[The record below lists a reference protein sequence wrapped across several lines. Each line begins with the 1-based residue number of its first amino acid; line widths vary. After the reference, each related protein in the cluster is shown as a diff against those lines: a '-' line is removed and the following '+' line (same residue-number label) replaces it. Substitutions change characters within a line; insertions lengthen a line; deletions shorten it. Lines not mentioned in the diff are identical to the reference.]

1 MNQREA
7 QNQPADT
14 AASALV
20 ELVSRDGFILYSRD
34 IAHRLGYKA
43 ALLLGHA
50 LYWSRYLARN
60 EPGRGGWFF
69 MTAAQWQQATGLSK
83 HEQAAARETLK
94 DAGLLAEKLSRHANQ
109 LNYHVNLAALATLI
123 GIDLAGSRSEPGRW
137 RALETWLH
145 QSVAFYRP
153 LVDACGSV
161 SAALYLS
168 YLLRLQRGAVAVD
181 GSVLVRQADVRRA
194 LCLGVKAQRNARA
207 RLAERGLV
215 SESYGQV
222 AIQFAALDK
231 ALRRS
236 EGKLPNERQEPRH
249 YALLGVARTGDQPAS
264 TPAQRALNLQHR
276 SRAKVAPKAPQ
287 QVDFETLQL
296 STDSVD
302 NSVNVRGVV
311 KKGQVV
317 DTSELALFEPSTCP
331 FSTTNLPFFN
341 HPISIGINKT
351 TTTTRARKRSAP
363 QPGAKAPAI
372 RRRRMEEFSRPAL
385 VAVDGQTVEQEEP
398 GAPADAP
405 EPESCALHLPDKL
418 DKSWHDAVRQTLQAA
433 PAGRRQV
440 LLDELA
446 GQLTVKEI
454 KNPAGYLHALI
465 RKDAEGTLVLAMAD
479 SVSRTRQQRQRHEE
493 RLRKVMNGEADQ
505 PRPAARPPVAAV
517 AQSDTAKQALEQLR
531 GLREKFRAG
540 GAR

>member
-137 RALETWLH
+137 RALEAWLH

-168 YLLRLQRGAVAVD
+168 YLLRLQRDAVAVD
-181 GSVLVRQADVRRA
+181 GSMLVRQADVRRA

-222 AIQFAALDK
+222 AIQFAALDD

-249 YALLGVARTGDQPAS
+249 YARLDAARTGDQPAS
-264 TPAQRALNLQHR
+264 APAQRALHLQHS
-276 SRAKVAPKAPQ
+276 SRAKIEPKTQQ
-287 QVDFETLQL
+287 QVDFETLRL

-302 NSVNVRGVV
+302 NPVNARGVV

-351 TTTTRARKRSAP
+351 TTTARARKRSAP
-363 QPGAKAPAI
+363 AI
-372 RRRRMEEFSRPAL
+372 RRRRRMEEFSRPAL

-398 GAPADAP
+398 NAPADVSK
-405 EPESCALHLPDKL
+405 PESCTLHLPDKL

-505 PRPAARPPVAAV
+505 PWPAARPPAV
-517 AQSDTAKQALEQLR
+517 AVGQSDVAKQALEQLR
-531 GLREKFRAG
+531 GLREKLRAG